1 MMHLSFT
8 SGRRVLSSAL
18 TAALLSFASVSHAL
32 DALSD
37 GELSGITG
45 REGILVSIEYYYNS
59 SPYDDPSTTAFNEA
73 GAALPGF
80 CSSPNGGSSLG
91 NMNCRLALQFENRDG
106 IWLLAKNGHASLAVN
121 RLSMDAAFLG
131 DAASAASPLLYNDA
145 KFRDADGSCLLGEC
159 SASWIA
165 KMPGL
170 RTHYPGTG
178 GSYNPAST
186 RSIGYDDVKFGLF
199 IEGIG
204 VEYDSAP
211 GAGDGWSRDQSGAFM
226 GVSIRD
232 NNGYQAGIAFGGNF
246 YLYGF

>member
-91 NMNCRLALQFENRDG
+91 NMNCRLAMQFENRDG
-106 IWLLAKNGHASLAVN
+106 TWLVVKNGWASLDVN
-121 RLSMDAAFLG
+121 RLSLDAAFLG
-131 DAASAASPLLYNDA
+131 DAESAANTGLYNDA
-145 KFRDADGSCLLGEC
+145 KFRDADGTCLLGEC
-159 SASWIA
+159 SAAWIA
-165 KMPGL
+165 EMPAL
-170 RTHYPGTG
+170 RTHYPATG
-178 GSYNPAST
+178 GSYDPSSAAST
-186 RSIGYDDVKFGLF
+186 GYDDVKFGLF
-199 IEGIG
+199 VEGIA
-204 VEYDSAP
+204 VEYDTAP
-211 GAGDGWSRDQSGAFM
+211 GAEDGWGRNESGAFI
-226 GVSIRD
+226 GLNIRD